1 MYVIIYRL
9 DEVERLQ
16 PINISRM
23 WPGSELAMMKA
34 VDEAKKKNSAYI
46 MPRGDLRSGQV
57 RGLEG

>member
-23 WPGSELAMMKA
+23 WPGSELAMMEA
-34 VDEAKKKNSAYI
+34 VDEAKENSAYI

>member
-16 PINISRM
+16 PINTSRT
-23 WPGSELAMMKA
+23 WSGSELAMMKA
-34 VDEAKKKNSAYI
+34 VDEAKNSAYI
-46 MPRGDLRSGQV
+46 MPRGDRRSEQV